1 MAKYTCPPQSDSG
14 SGTFSDNLVGLQITD
29 GGGLTQ
35 GNFAFSTSVVQKV
48 NRTFDTGVFSE
59 PITLSSL
66 SVTNTGQSQNIY
78 DKNFRIYPNFDQTNV
93 LNFVNY
99 GSLSKRFEAAV
110 TNIINFFPAGLEV
123 SKYRQNFTTG
133 NTATGITF
141 TQNENI
147 TTFTIPIEI
156 IRNPFGID
164 FSQNAQ
170 VNLESLSSP
179 VSPYRNLK
187 SRYRSYILDINNS
200 QYEVSLLT
208 PSISVTAGTLTLS
221 VIGNPFSG
229 ASTSSDDFII
239 RLNDTVVNEVFN
251 LELDEVEEILLNRY
265 SYPKYTAKFQV
276 PTEGDDGTQFISFQN
291 LTWPMDGQWNIDI
304 RTSSFTF
311 YLDNLNQI
319 ASNFDVFKTNLVS
332 RFYVTE
338 AFQEFDTPDLKVD
351 KVLKIYGRSFDENKK
366 YIDAIQYGNSVN
378 YNIGNDIPSNLVV
391 NLAQTLGWGTNIS
404 PITNVGYLNS
414 IYGTTQNAFPAY
426 STPQTI
432 NDLNNQYYRNLILNS
447 AYLFKSK
454 GTRKSVEFLMENI
467 GVPDALLEF
476 NENVYLVDN
485 KIDPE
490 QFNTYFAQIDGG
502 TYIPVTPVYNPDN
515 LFLIR
520 GIQYTAYTS
529 STQVINVD
537 TTVEDYPI
545 DTEGYPANPT
555 FTDDFFFQK
564 GEGWY
569 ESTPSHRS
577 PQVID
582 NNNSIFTGSNPS
594 VQTTLEG
601 FTYGQKYLDRFREFP
616 YMDLGFSM
624 KKQVDNQKSWI
635 DTNREL
641 RVGTD
646 NLFDAYYTQS
656 DDRLTINVKNVDLFL
671 NPAQAIAYD
680 VWYVSRTKNYPI
692 PITGLSNPYPQV
704 GGLDSTFINPKPQ
717 NESFFKF
724 YNTFWSEMINVRD
737 RQYSSDGKTSGYP
750 TLQSIFW
757 KYLTM
762 NQDVGLTNNNFNY
775 QNMIQYVNGLGD
787 FWIKLVEQFIPAT
800 TIWNTGTKF
809 ENSVFHRQKFVY
821 RRQRGCQVS
830 TVTTP
835 SAVATGPIEPQ
846 VTLPTST
853 IIYPPV
859 PVVNCN
865 PSQTSWVYQI
875 SYKTKYIYNGQIY
888 RIIISSNNS
897 QTYNCGQ
904 QFTTQDWENFV
915 NDFIIGGN
923 VSTIELTNED
933 TSVVTYLQ
941 SIQDTGF
948 EFTLDSNGNITS
960 TVINP
965 EFEPV
970 NTPVAPYNNFALTY
984 SFVAIIS

>member
-35 GNFAFSTSVVQKV
+35 GNFAFTTSVVQKS
-48 NRTFDTGVFSE
+48 NRDFDTGVFSE

-66 SVTNTGQSQNIY
+66 SVTSEAQSKNIF

-99 GSLSKRFEAAV
+99 GSLVKRFEAAV

-133 NTATGITF
+133 STATGITY

-147 TTFTIPIEI
+147 TTFTIPIEV

-164 FSQNAQ
+164 FSQNADI
-170 VNLESLSSP
+170 NLGSLDYS
-179 VSPYRNLK
+179 VSQYRNLK
-187 SRYRSYILDINNS
+187 RTYRSYILDINSN
-200 QYEVSLLT
+200 QYELSLLI
-208 PSISVTAGTLTLS
+208 PSSSVSAGTLTVS

-229 ASTSSDDFII
+229 SSTSGDDYVI

-311 YLDNLNQI
+311 YLNNLNEI
-319 ASNFDVFKTNLVS
+319 GSNFDVFKTNLIS
-332 RFYVTE
+332 RFYVTDS
-338 AFQEFDTPDLKVD
+338 FQEFDTPDLKVD

-366 YIDAIQYGNSVN
+366 YIDAIQYANSVN

-404 PITNVGYLNS
+404 PITNVGFLNS
-414 IYGTTQNAFPAY
+414 VYGTTENAFPAY

-432 NDLNNQYYRNLILNS
+432 TDLNNQYYRNLILNS

-454 GTRKSVEFLMENI
+454 GTRKSIEFLMENI

-476 NENVYLVDN
+476 NENVYLVDG
-485 KIDPE
+485 KINVE
-490 QFNTYFAQIDGG
+490 QFNQNFTQIEGG
-502 TYIPVTPVYNPDN
+502 TYIPTTPVSDPNN

-529 STQVINVD
+529 STQVISVD
-537 TTVEDYPI
+537 TTAEDYPI
-545 DTEGYPANPT
+545 DTDGYPTNPV
-555 FTDDFFFQK
+555 FNDNFYFQK
-564 GEGWY
+564 GEGWF

-582 NNNSIFTGSNPS
+582 VNNSTFTGSNPS

-601 FTYGQKYLDRFREFP
+601 FTYGQKYLDRFIEFP
-616 YMDLGFSM
+616 YMDLGFSI
-624 KKQVDNQKSWI
+624 KKQVDNKKSWS
-635 DTNREL
+635 DNELGNRI
-641 RVGTD
+641 GTD
-646 NLFDAYYTQS
+646 NIFDAIYYQS

-671 NPAQAIAYD
+671 NPAQALAYD

-692 PITGLSNPYPQV
+692 PITGLSSPYPQV
-704 GGLDSTFINPKPQ
+704 GGVDSTFINPKPQ

-724 YNTFWSEMINVRD
+724 YNTFWSEMINVRN

-750 TLQSIFW
+750 TLQSIFF

-762 NQDVGLTNNNFNY
+762 AQDTGLTNNNFNY
-775 QNMIQYVNGLGD
+775 QNMISYINGIGD
-787 FWIKLVEQFIPAT
+787 FWIRLVEQFVPAT

-830 TVTTP
+830 TISTP
-835 SAVATGPIEPQ
+835 SSVVTGPIEP
-846 VTLPTST
+846 PAPEFTST
-853 IIYPPV
+853 VTYPST
-859 PVVNCN
+859 PVVNCTGT
-865 PSQTSWVYQI
+865 QTSWVYQI
-875 SYKTKYIYNGQIY
+875 GYKTKYLYNGQIH
-888 RIIISSNNS
+888 RISITSNNS
-897 QTYNCGQ
+897 NTYNCGQ
-904 QFTTQDWENFV
+904 QFTQEEWESFV
-915 NDFIIGGN
+915 NDFIIQGN
-923 VSTIELTNED
+923 VSQIIVVNESTNE
-933 TSVVTYLQ
+933 TTYPQSVV
-941 SIQDTGF
+941 DTGF
-948 EFTLDSNGNITS
+948 EFNLDSNGNIIT

-965 EFEPV
+965 EFEPIPG
-970 NTPVAPYNNFALTY
+970 TFPFSNFGLSY
-984 SFVAIIS
+984 SFQANIS

>member
-1 MAKYTCPPQSDSG
+1 MAKYTCPPQTDSG

-35 GNFAFSTSVVQKV
+35 GNFAFTTSVVQKS
-48 NRTFDTGVFSE
+48 NRDFDTGVFSE

-66 SVTNTGQSQNIY
+66 SVASEAQSQNIF

-99 GSLSKRFEAAV
+99 GSLVKRFEAAV

-123 SKYRQNFTTG
+123 SKYRQNFTSG
-133 NTATGITF
+133 STATGITY
-141 TQNENI
+141 TQNEDI
-147 TTFTIPIEI
+147 TTFVIPIEI

-164 FSQNAQ
+164 FSQNADI
-170 VNLESLSSP
+170 NLGSLDYS
-179 VSPYRNLK
+179 VSKYRNLK
-187 SRYRSYILDINNS
+187 KTYRSYILDINSN
-200 QYEVSLLT
+200 QYELSLLT
-208 PSISVTAGTLTLS
+208 PSSSVSAGTLTVS

-229 ASTSSDDFII
+229 ASTSSDDYVI

-311 YLDNLNQI
+311 YLNNLNEI
-319 ASNFDVFKTNLVS
+319 GSNFDVFKTNLVS
-332 RFYVTE
+332 RFYVTDS
-338 AFQEFDTPDLKVD
+338 FQEFDTPDLKVD

-366 YIDAIQYGNSVN
+366 YIDAIQYANSVN

-414 IYGTTQNAFPAY
+414 VYGTTENAFPAY

-432 NDLNNQYYRNLILNS
+432 TDLNNQYYRNLILNS

-454 GTRKSVEFLMENI
+454 GTRKSIEFLMENI

-476 NENVYLVDN
+476 NENVYLVDG
-485 KIDPE
+485 KIDVE
-490 QFNTYFAQIDGG
+490 QFNQNFTQIEGG
-502 TYIPVTPVYNPDN
+502 TYIPTIPVSDPNN

-537 TTVEDYPI
+537 TTSGDYPI
-545 DTEGYPANPT
+545 DSNGYPTNPT
-555 FTDDFFFQK
+555 FNDNFFFQK
-564 GEGWY
+564 GEGWF

-582 NNNSIFTGSNPS
+582 VNNSTFTGSNPS

-616 YMDLGFSM
+616 YMDLGFSI
-624 KKQVDNQKSWI
+624 KKQVDNKKSWT
-635 DTNREL
+635 DNEVGNRI
-641 RVGTD
+641 GTD
-646 NLFDAYYTQS
+646 NIFDAIYYQD

-671 NPAQAIAYD
+671 NPAQALAYD
-680 VWYVSRTKNYPI
+680 VWYLSRTKNYPI
-692 PITGLSNPYPQV
+692 PITGLSSPYPQV
-704 GGLDSTFINPKPQ
+704 GGVDSTFINPKPQ

-724 YNTFWSEMINVRD
+724 YNTFWSEMINVRN

-750 TLQSIFW
+750 TLQSIFF

-775 QNMIQYVNGLGD
+775 QNMISYINGIGD
-787 FWIKLVEQFIPAT
+787 FWIRLVEQFVPAT

-830 TVTTP
+830 TISTP
-835 SAVATGPIEPQ
+835 SSVVSGPI
-846 VTLPTST
+846 LPTAKINKSVNTFPEKVIPECPEGYSFWWYTVEFRVKYLKNGEIYGMTMVGEESDRYPCST
-853 IIYPPV
+853 IWAVEQWQDYIAYILDDHFYSLDVMNETLGTIPQLYPNLSSIGFSV
-859 PVVNCN
+859 SIVD
-865 PSQTSWVYQI
+865 
-875 SYKTKYIYNGQIY
+875 GQ
-888 RIIISSNNS
+888 
-897 QTYNCGQ
+897 
-904 QFTTQDWENFV
+904 V
-915 NDFIIGGN
+915 
-923 VSTIELTNED
+923 ELN
-933 TSVVTYLQ
+933 
-941 SIQDTGF
+941 
-948 EFTLDSNGNITS
+948 
-960 TVINP
+960 VINE
-965 EFEPV
+965 EFEPLTSGTQFDNYKVSWDITV
-970 NTPVAPYNNFALTY
+970 NY
-984 SFVAIIS
+984 I

>member
-35 GNFAFSTSVVQKV
+35 GNFAFTTSVVQKT
-48 NRTFDTGVFSE
+48 NRSFDTGVFSA

-66 SVTNTGQSQNIY
+66 SVGSEAQSQNIF

-99 GSLSKRFEAAV
+99 GSLVKRFEAAV
-110 TNIINFFPAGLEV
+110 TNIINFFPAGLEI
-123 SKYRQNFTTG
+123 SKYRQDFTSG

-164 FSQNAQ
+164 FSQNAEI
-170 VNLESLSSP
+170 NLNSLPSP

-187 SRYRSYILDINNS
+187 TKYRSYILDINNS

-208 PSISVTAGTLTLS
+208 PSSSVSAGTLTLS

-229 ASTSSDDFII
+229 SSTSSDDYVI

-311 YLDNLNQI
+311 YLENLNEI
-319 ASNFDVFKTNLVS
+319 GSNFDVFKTNLVS
-332 RFYVTE
+332 RFYVTDS
-338 AFQEFDTPDLKVD
+338 FQEFDTPDLKVD

-366 YIDAIQYGNSVN
+366 YIDAIQYANSVN

-391 NLAQTLGWGTNIS
+391 NLAQTLGWSTNIS
-404 PITNVGYLNS
+404 PITNVGFLSS

-454 GTRKSVEFLMENI
+454 GTRKSIEFLMENI

-476 NENVYLVDN
+476 NENVYLADS
-485 KIDPE
+485 KIDIE

-502 TYIPVTPVYNPDN
+502 TYIPVTPVYNPNN

-537 TTVEDYPI
+537 TTSGDYPI
-545 DTEGYPANPT
+545 DEQGYPTNPT
-555 FTDDFFFQK
+555 ITDNFYFQK
-564 GEGWY
+564 GEGWF

-582 NNNSIFTGSNPS
+582 NNTSVFTGSNPS

-616 YMDLGFSM
+616 YMDLGFSI
-624 KKQVDNQKSWI
+624 KKQVDNKKSWI
-635 DTNREL
+635 DSNEGNRI
-641 RVGTD
+641 GTD
-646 NLFDAYYTQS
+646 NIFDAYYYQS
-656 DDRLTINVKNVDLFL
+656 DDRLTLNVKNVDLFL

-692 PITGLSNPYPQV
+692 PITGLSSPYPQV
-704 GGLDSTFINPKPQ
+704 GGVDSTFINPQPQ

-724 YNTFWSEMINVRD
+724 YNTFWSEMINVRN

-762 NQDVGLTNNNFNY
+762 NEDVGLTNNNFNY
-775 QNMIQYVNGLGD
+775 QNMINYVNGIGD
-787 FWIKLVEQFIPAT
+787 FWIRLVEQFVPAT

-821 RRQRGCQVS
+821 RRQRGCVVS
-830 TVTTP
+830 TITTP
-835 SAVATGPIEPQ
+835 SAVVSGPIAPVAKLNKSNNPFPEKVVPECPVGASMWMYQIVFKVKYIKGGDVYNMVMTSEPTERYDCTYIWSADEWQQFVEYTLSGHFESISVFNETTVATQLYPTLESIGFQIVIENGQ
-846 VTLPTST
+846 VTL
-853 IIYPPV
+853 
-859 PVVNCN
+859 
-865 PSQTSWVYQI
+865 
-875 SYKTKYIYNGQIY
+875 
-888 RIIISSNNS
+888 
-897 QTYNCGQ
+897 
-904 QFTTQDWENFV
+904 
-915 NDFIIGGN
+915 N
-923 VSTIELTNED
+923 VFNE
-933 TSVVTYLQ
+933 
-941 SIQDTGF
+941 
-948 EFTLDSNGNITS
+948 
-960 TVINP
+960 
-965 EFEPV
+965 EFEPL
-970 NTPVAPYNNFALTY
+970 TSGSSFDNFKITY
-984 SFVAIIS
+984 EITVTYI

>member
-1 MAKYTCPPQSDSG
+1 MAKYTCPPQTDSG

-35 GNFAFSTSVVQKV
+35 GNFAFTTSVVQKS
-48 NRTFDTGVFSE
+48 NRDFDTGVFSE

-66 SVTNTGQSQNIY
+66 SVTSDAQSQNIF

-99 GSLSKRFEAAV
+99 GSLVKRFEAAV

-123 SKYRQNFTTG
+123 SKYRQNFTSG
-133 NTATGITF
+133 STATGITY
-141 TQNENI
+141 TQNEDV
-147 TTFTIPIEI
+147 TTFVIPIEI

-164 FSQNAQ
+164 FSQNADI
-170 VNLESLSSP
+170 NLGSLDYS
-179 VSPYRNLK
+179 VSKYRNLK
-187 SRYRSYILDINNS
+187 KTYRSYILDINNN
-200 QYEVSLLT
+200 QYELSLLT
-208 PSISVTAGTLTLS
+208 PSSSVSAGTLTVS

-229 ASTSSDDFII
+229 ASTSSDDYVI

-311 YLDNLNQI
+311 YLNNLNEI
-319 ASNFDVFKTNLVS
+319 GSNFDVFKTNLIS
-332 RFYVTE
+332 RFYVTDS
-338 AFQEFDTPDLKVD
+338 FQEFDTPDLKVD

-366 YIDAIQYGNSVN
+366 YIDAIQYANSVN

-414 IYGTTQNAFPAY
+414 VYGTTENAFPAY

-432 NDLNNQYYRNLILNS
+432 TDLNNQYYRNLILNS

-454 GTRKSVEFLMENI
+454 GTRKSIEFLMENI

-476 NENVYLVDN
+476 NENVYLVDG
-485 KIDPE
+485 KIDVE
-490 QFNTYFAQIDGG
+490 QFNQNFTQIEGG
-502 TYIPVTPVYNPDN
+502 TYIPTTPVSDPNN

-529 STQVINVD
+529 STQVISVD
-537 TTVEDYPI
+537 TTANDYPI
-545 DTEGYPANPT
+545 DSNGYPTNPT
-555 FTDDFFFQK
+555 FNDNFYFQK
-564 GEGWY
+564 GEGWF

-582 NNNSIFTGSNPS
+582 VNNSTFTGSNPS

-616 YMDLGFSM
+616 YMDLGFSI
-624 KKQVDNQKSWI
+624 KKQVDNKKSWT
-635 DTNREL
+635 DNELGNRI
-641 RVGTD
+641 GTD
-646 NLFDAYYTQS
+646 NIFDAIYYQS

-671 NPAQAIAYD
+671 NPAQALAYD

-692 PITGLSNPYPQV
+692 PITGLSSPYPQV
-704 GGLDSTFINPKPQ
+704 GGVDSTFINPKPQ

-724 YNTFWSEMINVRD
+724 YNTFWSEMINVRN

-750 TLQSIFW
+750 TLQSIFF

-762 NQDVGLTNNNFNY
+762 NQDTGLTNNNFNY
-775 QNMIQYVNGLGD
+775 QNMISYINGIGD
-787 FWIKLVEQFIPAT
+787 FWIRLVEQFVPAT

-830 TVTTP
+830 TISTP
-835 SAVATGPIEPQ
+835 SSVVTGPIEP
-846 VTLPTST
+846 PAPEYTST
-853 IIYPPV
+853 VTYPSAPF
-859 PVVNCN
+859 VNCTET
-865 PSQTSWVYQI
+865 QTSWVYQI
-875 SYKTKYIYNGQIY
+875 SYKTKYLYNGQTH
-888 RIIISSNNS
+888 RITITSNNS
-897 QTYNCGQ
+897 NTYNCGE
-904 QFTTQDWENFV
+904 QFTQEEWESFV
-915 NDFIIGGN
+915 NDFIIQGN
-923 VSTIELTNED
+923 VSQITVFNEITNE
-933 TSVVTYLQ
+933 TTYPQ
-941 SIQDTGF
+941 SISDTGF
-948 EFTLDSNGNITS
+948 EFNLDSNGNIVT

-965 EFEPV
+965 EFEPI
-970 NTPVAPYNNFALTY
+970 PGALSWSNFALTY
-984 SFVAIIS
+984 SFTAIYS